1 MNNQLCNAANLTAAS
16 FLMRWIVGVLFL
28 MAGYW
33 KVFTLTA
40 KVHAEKFFLAAYAD
54 SWIPHWLLIAGG
66 YIIPYW
72 ELLAGI
78 LICVGW
84 QLRNALISVGVLLIL
99 TTYGHALATPLFD
112 IDGQTFT
119 RLILIIGVLILGWQ
133 RDKTTVEFWLQKHN
147 K

>member
-1 MNNQLCNAANLTAAS
+1 MNNQFCNTSNLTIAS
-16 FLMRWIVGVLFL
+16 FLMRWILGVLFF

-33 KVFTLTA
+33 KIFTLTVQA
-40 KVHAEKFFLAAYAD
+40 HAENFFLAAYID
-54 SWIPHWLLIAGG
+54 SWIPHWLLLAGG

-78 LICVGW
+78 LICIGW
-84 QLRNALISVGVLLIL
+84 QLRYALLSVGVLLII

-112 IDGQTFT
+112 IDGHTFT

-133 RDKTTVEFWLQKHN
+133 QDKTTAEFWLN
-147 K
+147 KRQ